1 MHVDDDGDAVRLLR
15 PLAPVSAR
23 RSGQALVE
31 FAFVFPIIALLVF
44 GFIDVGRAVLTAN
57 TLTNAAR
64 QAARVAVVN
73 QVDPVAGPWACRADH
88 PVEDP
93 SDPQWTFRGC
103 AVAAGAVA
111 GVVPANV
118 TIAFAPPPGS
128 TIECSTAVNV
138 GCIVTVT
145 VVTDF
150 VPVTPIAGQLIGPM
164 SMTASSSMPVE
175 RLFP

>member
-1 MHVDDDGDAVRLLR
+1 MTAR
-15 PLAPVSAR
+15 AR
-23 RSGQALVE
+23 RPAPGRAPGQALVE

-64 QAARVAVVN
+64 QAARVAAVN
-73 QVDPVAGPWACRADH
+73 QVDPVAGPWACREDH

-93 SDPQWTFRGC
+93 SNPQWTFRGC
-103 AVAAGAVA
+103 AAAAGAVA
-111 GVVPANV
+111 GLDASDV
-118 TIAFAPPPGS
+118 TIAYAAPAGS
-128 TIECSTAVNV
+128 DIECTSEVNV

-145 VVTDF
+145 VAADF
-150 VPVTPIAGQLIGPM
+150 VPVTPVAGQIIGAI

>member
-1 MHVDDDGDAVRLLR
+1 VHVDDDGVAVTIRR
-15 PLAPVSAR
+15 PAAERAAGS
-23 RSGQALVE
+23 SGQALVE
-31 FAFVFPIIALLVF
+31 FAFVFPIIALLAF

-73 QVDPVAGPWACRADH
+73 QVDPVAGPWECRADH

-93 SDPQWTFRGC
+93 ADPQWTFRGC

-111 GVVPANV
+111 GLAAADV
-118 TIAFAPPPGS
+118 TIAYAPPPGS
-128 TIECSTAVNV
+128 SIECSTAINV

-145 VVTDF
+145 VVADF
-150 VPVTPIAGQLIGPM
+150 VPVTPVAGQLIGPI
-164 SMTASSSMPVE
+164 SMTASSSMPIE